1 MASHDLIA
9 QLNEAIEKARQ
20 IMELAE
26 SDDTDGAYSAA
37 EELADQLED
46 AKALLAQNQNQTC
59 PLAARPTRWDGPPFF
74 RMRY

>member
-37 EELADQLED
+37 EELADQPED
-46 AKALLAQNQNQTC
+46 AKALLAQN
-59 PLAARPTRWDGPPFF
+59 
-74 RMRY
+74 

>member
-26 SDDTDGAYSAA
+26 SDDTDGAYSAT

-46 AKALLAQNQNQTC
+46 AKALLAQN
-59 PLAARPTRWDGPPFF
+59 
-74 RMRY
+74 